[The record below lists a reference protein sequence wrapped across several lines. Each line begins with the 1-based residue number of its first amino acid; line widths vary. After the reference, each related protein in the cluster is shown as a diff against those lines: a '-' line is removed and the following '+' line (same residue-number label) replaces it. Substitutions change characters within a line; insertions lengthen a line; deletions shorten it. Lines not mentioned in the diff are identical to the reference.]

1 MEQRRL
7 EIDFV
12 GHACLKVTHGD
23 TKLLMDPWI
32 DGPAYTEQWY
42 HYPLPD
48 RSVSLDDVQY
58 VQYTHGHEDHLHEP
72 SFHLL
77 PKQATV
83 LLTKQWFAGNR
94 EWLLDEGFE
103 DVVEMTSGRWMS
115 LGDDLSMVSLVNRS
129 DSLSVLRTSEEVLV
143 NADDEKVRLNRFA
156 LLHDVIGLTNR
167 VANISKLAA

>member
-1 MEQRRL
+1 MDRR
-7 EIDFV
+7 
-12 GHACLKVTHGD
+12 A
-23 TKLLMDPWI
+23 
-32 DGPAYTEQWY
+32 AYTEQWY

-48 RSVSLDDVQY
+48 RSVPLDDVQY

-129 DSLSVLRTSEEVLV
+129 DSPSSRLAPSGRNGQKRRFRRYAESVGGRCRR
-143 NADDEKVRLNRFA
+143 ADRRRRAENQHRPR
-156 LLHDVIGLTNR
+156 
-167 VANISKLAA
+167 